1 MIVEI
6 INRTSKEV
14 INTLWNVSQINESCD
29 KFYIKVG
36 KEGRDDIEVYEYNDS
51 TELHI
56 VMF

>member
-14 INTLWNVSQINESCD
+14 IDTIWNVTQINESCD

-36 KEGRDDIEVYEYNDS
+36 KEGRDDINVYEYDDS
-51 TELHI
+51 TELRI

>member
-1 MIVEI
+1 MIIEI
-6 INRTSKEV
+6 INRKTKKV

-36 KEGRDDIEVYEYNDS
+36 KEGRDDIQVYEYDDTN
-51 TELHI
+51 EIRL

>member
-6 INRTSKEV
+6 INRTSKKT
-14 INTLWNVSQINESCD
+14 ITTLWNVSQINESCD

-36 KEGRDDIEVYEYNDS
+36 KEGQDDIKVYEYDDS
-51 TELHI
+51 IEIRL

>member
-14 INTLWNVSQINESCD
+14 IDTIWNVTQINESGD

-36 KEGRDDIEVYEYNDS
+36 KEGRDDINVYEYDDS
-51 TELHI
+51 TELRI

>member
-14 INTLWNVSQINESCD
+14 IDTIWNVTQINESCD

-36 KEGRDDIEVYEYNDS
+36 KEGRDDIKVYEYDDS
-51 TELHI
+51 TELRI

>member
-6 INRTSKEV
+6 INRKTKKV

-36 KEGRDDIEVYEYNDS
+36 KEGRDDIQVYEYDDTN
-51 TELHI
+51 EIRL
-56 VMF
+56 VMV

>member
-6 INRTSKEV
+6 INRKTKKV
-14 INTLWNVSQINESCD
+14 VTTLWNVSQINESCD

-36 KEGRDDIEVYEYNDS
+36 KEGRDDIKVYEYDDS
-51 TELHI
+51 IEIRL

>member
-14 INTLWNVSQINESCD
+14 IDTIWNVAQINESCD

-36 KEGRDDIEVYEYNDS
+36 KEGRDDINVYEYDDS
-51 TELHI
+51 TELRI